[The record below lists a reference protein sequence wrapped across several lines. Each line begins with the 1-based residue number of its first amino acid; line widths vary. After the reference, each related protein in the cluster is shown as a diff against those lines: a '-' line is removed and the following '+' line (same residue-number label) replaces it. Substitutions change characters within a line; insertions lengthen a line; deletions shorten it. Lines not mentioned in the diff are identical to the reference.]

1 MARSLAYSFL
11 GLSLWPRTH
20 RHSTACPPAACTSFC
35 HSGRFSTAP
44 PLRRQPR
51 VTQPGTHSF
60 IPLIRYSE
68 SDTYV
73 TRALRHCRCSHS
85 SVAMAPA
92 SAMRLLVVSGE
103 HSYKSQ
109 RATLSPAGASISAAL
124 PPGLGGSMPLPRQ
137 LSSACTS
144 TRIGAVFS
152 GISGLDHHR
161 DVGVAQDLLGVGHH
175 DGAGPALLMAQVGP
189 GEQRVAAGSLD
200 HLGDHLPRLAGL
212 DMRHERHPL
221 HREQG
226 FRDPDH
232 LQSGVAIL
240 RSVDQVHR
248 APDHRGEPGGELE
261 RPLAGLAPV
270 ERERTGGHRRGQPAA
285 HDHAA
290 LGDPDQG
297 GRGGAE
303 SVAFGGDAAPSDE
316 HGVRRLGELGERDV
330 GLTFAFGELGLQ
342 ARRDEPLTGAIEHRR
357 AVRGAPAPL
366 PYVRHYH
373 RAAEPLSQHH
383 RLLEGRVG
391 PRAAIESHQQ
401 SSEHAYGSTAKDS
414 SSRSG
419 NSRISPVIGSLPS
432 SASSRSPV
440 SSRSA
445 TTTYSVPRRRSATR
459 RRSRTARSKASSAS
473 GVSLVNSRI
482 VATGPRYPTATRPGG
497 PATTRPMTAAAGAS
511 ARASAVTSA
520 WALSGATAISS
531 PPDVCASHSS
541 TRVVSSTPTAKLTA
555 SAMLVRLRCVPPGT
569 APRAAMSRACGNSG
583 TACAVTSAAAPL
595 ASSRLCRWPSRPNPV
610 TSVAAWT
617 PTASI
622 ARAAAA
628 LRVVITVTAGASSG
642 SESKSR
648 FSAVVRTPVP
658 IGLVSTRASP
668 GRAPALVT
676 MRSGCTSPIT
686 AMPYLGSG
694 SSMEWPPKT
703 NAPAARATSAP
714 PRSTSPS
721 RSYGRVSRGQ
731 PTRLRASSGVA
742 PMA

>member
-212 DMRHERHPL
+212 D
-221 HREQG
+221 Q
-226 FRDPDH
+226 
-232 LQSGVAIL
+232 
-240 RSVDQVHR
+240 
-248 APDHRGEPGGELE
+248 
-261 RPLAGLAPV
+261 
-270 ERERTGGHRRGQPAA
+270 
-285 HDHAA
+285 
-290 LGDPDQG
+290 
-297 GRGGAE
+297 
-303 SVAFGGDAAPSDE
+303 
-316 HGVRRLGELGERDV
+316 RDV

-357 AVRGAPAPL
+357 AVRGSPAPL

-401 SSEHAYGSTAKDS
+401 SSEHAYGSTAKDP

-432 SASSRSPV
+432 SASPRSPV

-473 GVSLVNSRI
+473 GVRLVNSRI
-482 VATGPRYPTATRPGG
+482 
-497 PATTRPMTAAAGAS
+497 
-511 ARASAVTSA
+511 AR
-520 WALSGATAISS
+520 
-531 PPDVCASHSS
+531 
-541 TRVVSSTPTAKLTA
+541 
-555 SAMLVRLRCVPPGT
+555 
-569 APRAAMSRACGNSG
+569 
-583 TACAVTSAAAPL
+583 
-595 ASSRLCRWPSRPNPV
+595 
-610 TSVAAWT
+610 
-617 PTASI
+617 
-622 ARAAAA
+622 
-628 LRVVITVTAGASSG
+628 
-642 SESKSR
+642 
-648 FSAVVRTPVP
+648 
-658 IGLVSTRASP
+658 IG
-668 GRAPALVT
+668 
-676 MRSGCTSPIT
+676 
-686 AMPYLGSG
+686 
-694 SSMEWPPKT
+694 
-703 NAPAARATSAP
+703 
-714 PRSTSPS
+714 
-721 RSYGRVSRGQ
+721 
-731 PTRLRASSGVA
+731 
-742 PMA
+742 